1 MSRSPS
7 EGHCDP
13 GGSAPPEHPA
23 RSHLNPAATS
33 FQPRSSTS
41 HYFLSGQASYNSAAW
56 PASTRGMPSGQASY
70 NSAAWSTRGMSS
82 TRASYALEH
91 MPSSPDRQVSTSEH
105 YSTYDSD
112 DHESPC
118 LSLASHS
125 THDSADAESTH
136 PNLASHSA
144 MSDTDESRADK
155 HNRMIEWVMDELSA
169 PKSQIVAGIELP
181 PLKISRRRSFT
192 HGNNAE
198 RPSEVFNCDETTT
211 PRAESVSGQIEDPM
225 EAVFREIS
233 DRTGAAANQKGEPSK
248 NKEGELV
255 FKMGRSSTNFFHSI
269 ITIGDKPLP
278 GFDAATIARLGIG
291 PFPGLHCRTRMSAG
305 QLGRPI
311 LHIELCI
318 RHLCNVNKFMDI
330 IVPLDRV
337 LDDVTLVDVESTDD
351 TALSPLYAFEA
362 FDMEGLARQPGHD
375 GYAEYY
381 GRL

>member
-41 HYFLSGQASYNSAAW
+41 HYFL
-56 PASTRGMPSGQASY
+56 SGQASY

-155 HNRMIEWVMDELSA
+155 HNR
-169 PKSQIVAGIELP
+169 
-181 PLKISRRRSFT
+181 
-192 HGNNAE
+192 
-198 RPSEVFNCDETTT
+198 
-211 PRAESVSGQIEDPM
+211 QIEDPM

-375 GYAEYY
+375 GQK
-381 GRL
+381 